1 MAKTDF
7 KKLAHEVVEAVGG
20 AGNIVGVSHCATR
33 LRFVLKD
40 ENIVDDEKVK
50 AIDGV
55 LGVAHGAGQYQTII
69 GNRVS
74 IAYDEIIAMPGIKAE
89 GSVDVVE
96 KDDMKKKNVFN
107 DVIRSIAGCITP
119 SIMAMCGAGMLK
131 GILALL
137 TALKVLDAA
146 SGTYIVLYAAADAV
160 FRYLP
165 LIIAFSAA
173 KQFRCETFIAVTI
186 VAAML
191 YPSIVNMEAGTKFL
205 GIPLTVVD
213 YHSQVLPPIIAV
225 FTFAQLEKL
234 LKKIVPDAAY
244 QFVMPCLSLAIMVP
258 LSLLVIGPAFNA
270 LGNAMTALYSAVYA
284 ISPIIPGIVL
294 GGFWQVLVV
303 FGIHM
308 GFVPFM
314 MQNVISLGYDTM
326 CPIIGPSNFSIPGAT
341 LGVLLK
347 TKNRQ
352 LKSVAG
358 TATVSGILGGITE
371 PGIYGVCLPLKKPMI
386 AAIIGGSLGGIITAL
401 GGAKAPSI
409 VIPGL
414 FTLPAFLGEGF
425 MSMVIG
431 MIVSFVA
438 SAVISYFLYNGEEAA

>member
-7 KKLAHEVVEAVGG
+7 TKLAEEVVAAVGG
-20 AGNIVGVSHCATR
+20 ADNILGVSHCATR

-40 ENIVDDEKVK
+40 ESIVNDEEVKNIE
-50 AIDGV
+50 GV
-55 LGVAHGAGQYQTII
+55 LGVAHGGGQYQTII

-74 IAYDEIIAMPGIKAE
+74 IAYDEIVKMPGIKAE
-89 GSVDVVE
+89 GTVDVVE
-96 KDDMKKKNVFN
+96 KGDMRKESAVNT
-107 DVIRSIAGCITP
+107 VIRSISGCITP

-137 TALKVLDAA
+137 VALGVLANT

-165 LIIAFSAA
+165 LIVAFSAA
-173 KQFRCETFIAVTI
+173 KQFNCEPFIAVTI

-191 YPSIVNMEAGTKFL
+191 YPTIAGMEEGTRFL

-213 YHSQVLPPIIAV
+213 YHSAVLPPIIAV
-225 FTFAQLEKL
+225 FAFSKLEKV

-258 LSLLVIGPAFNA
+258 LSLLVIGPVFNA
-270 LGNAMTALYSAVYA
+270 LGNALVAAYSAVYA

-294 GGFWQVLVV
+294 GGFWQLLVV
-303 FGIHM
+303 FGIHA

-314 MQNVISLGYDTM
+314 IQNVVTLGYDTM

-341 LGVLLK
+341 LGVFLK
-347 TKNRQ
+347 TKKKN

-371 PGIYGVCLPLKKPMI
+371 PGIYGVCLPLKKPFY
-386 AAIIGGSLGGIITAL
+386 AAVVGGAVGGVITAL
-401 GGAKAPSI
+401 AGAKAPSI

-425 MSMVIG
+425 MGMVLG
-431 MIVSFVA
+431 MAASLII
-438 SAVISYFLYNGEEAA
+438 SAVLAYVLYKDEA

>member
-1 MAKTDF
+1 MAKIDF
-7 KKLAHEVVEAVGG
+7 TKLANEVVEAVGG
-20 AGNIVGVSHCATR
+20 KENIATVTHCATR

-40 ENIVDDEKVK
+40 ESLASEEAVK
-50 AIDGV
+50 AVEGV
-55 LGVAHGAGQYQTII
+55 LGVAHGAGQYQIII

-74 IAYDEIIAMPGIKAE
+74 LAYDEIAKMGVNAGGGEDI
-89 GSVDVVE
+89 VE
-96 KDDMKKKNVFN
+96 KGDLHNESVFN
-107 DVIRSIAGCITP
+107 RVIRAIAGCITP
-119 SIMAMCGAGMLK
+119 AIMAMCGAGMLK

-137 TALKVLDAA
+137 TALKVLSDT

-165 LIIAFSAA
+165 LIIAFNAS
-173 KQFRCETFIAVTI
+173 KQFGCNTFIAVTI

-191 YPSIVNMEAGTKFL
+191 YPTIAGMEAGTKFL

-213 YHSQVLPPIIAV
+213 YHSSVLPPIIVV
-225 FTFAQLEKL
+225 FAYSFLEKL
-234 LKKIVPDAAY
+234 LKKIIPDAAY
-244 QFVMPCLSLAIMVP
+244 QFVMPCISMAIMVP
-258 LSLLVIGPAFNA
+258 VALLVVGPAFNL
-270 LGNAMTALYSAVYA
+270 LGTALSKGYEAIYN
-284 ISPIIPGIVL
+284 ISPIIPGIIL
-294 GGFWQVLVV
+294 GGFWQLLVV
-303 FGIHM
+303 FGVHM

-314 MQNVISLGYDTM
+314 MQNVVTFGYDTM

-347 TKNRQ
+347 TKKKD

-371 PGIYGVCLPLKKPMI
+371 PGIYGVCLPYRKPFF
-386 AAIIGGSLGGIITAL
+386 AAIVGGIVGGVITAMA
-401 GGAKAPSI
+401 GAKAPSI

-425 MSMVIG
+425 VGMVIG
-431 MIVSFVA
+431 MIASFG
-438 SAVISYFLYNGEEAA
+438 ISCALSYILYKDEA

>member
-173 KQFRCETFIAVTI
+173 KQFRCETFIAVTDSWGKS
-186 VAAML
+186 L
-191 YPSIVNMEAGTKFL
+191 SSIG
-205 GIPLTVVD
+205 
-213 YHSQVLPPIIAV
+213 S
-225 FTFAQLEKL
+225 
-234 LKKIVPDAAY
+234 
-244 QFVMPCLSLAIMVP
+244 C
-258 LSLLVIGPAFNA
+258 
-270 LGNAMTALYSAVYA
+270 YA
-284 ISPIIPGIVL
+284 ISATCIPRMAQPL
-294 GGFWQVLVV
+294 LF
-303 FGIHM
+303 
-308 GFVPFM
+308 
-314 MQNVISLGYDTM
+314 NRRDCRTIS
-326 CPIIGPSNFSIPGAT
+326 SQS
-341 LGVLLK
+341 
-347 TKNRQ
+347 
-352 LKSVAG
+352 
-358 TATVSGILGGITE
+358 SG
-371 PGIYGVCLPLKKPMI
+371 
-386 AAIIGGSLGGIITAL
+386 
-401 GGAKAPSI
+401 
-409 VIPGL
+409 
-414 FTLPAFLGEGF
+414 
-425 MSMVIG
+425 
-431 MIVSFVA
+431 
-438 SAVISYFLYNGEEAA
+438 